1 VYLLTQQLPVAT
13 DAVDKAG
20 RTCLHWACYQGDA
33 ISVELLLRF
42 GYNPNK
48 QDPGGL
54 SALHWAVVKGN
65 VGCISKVAE
74 AGGDVEIKTN
84 EGQTPFELSKQLSSI
99 AAWNRAMASIS
110 RSPDGRPKKTPLSPR
125 NTQLAVAILPCMVL
139 YLVFKTFD
147 ILPWY
152 TALPL
157 AAAEFF
163 GANHVITRVLLDAG
177 GRHAAGMDDKV
188 IKSPYLSGL
197 LGGSV
202 LWVGFA
208 WVTKLTSGA
217 SRRCTQCL
225 LTELQFRAMPSPTC
239 SSPSLS

>member
-1 VYLLTQQLPVAT
+1 LL
-13 DAVDKAG
+13 K
-20 RTCLHWACYQGDA
+20 
-33 ISVELLLRF
+33 F

-65 VGCISKVAE
+65 VSCISKVVE

-84 EGQTPFELSKQLSSI
+84 EGQTPFELSKQLNSMP
-99 AAWNRAMASIS
+99 AWNRAMASVG
-110 RSPDGRPKKTPLSPR
+110 RSPDGRPKKSPLSHR
-125 NTQLAVAILPCMVL
+125 NTQFAVAVLPAMML
-139 YLVFKTFD
+139 YLVFETFD

-163 GANHVITRVLLDAG
+163 GFHHVVTRVLLDTG
-177 GRHAAGMDDKV
+177 GRNSPGMDDRI
-188 IKSPYLSGL
+188 IKSPYLAGL

-202 LWVGFA
+202 LWVGHG
-208 WVTKLTSGA
+208 WVTKLTQGA
-217 SRRCTQCL
+217 
-225 LTELQFRAMPSPTC
+225 FV
-239 SSPSLS
+239 SLERGCIEV